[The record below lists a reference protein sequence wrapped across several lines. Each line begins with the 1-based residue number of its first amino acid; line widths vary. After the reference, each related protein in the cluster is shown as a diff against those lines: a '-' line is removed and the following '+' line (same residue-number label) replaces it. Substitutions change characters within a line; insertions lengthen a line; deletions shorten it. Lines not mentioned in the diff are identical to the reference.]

1 MTAIFHIAVSKKD
14 FSTDQK
20 KMQFILNTMVY
31 FAFQPV
37 NEMYPVFSSTNQLWL
52 D

>member
-14 FSTDQK
+14 CSTDQK